1 MVLCCHVNR
10 CRDFCLENCVCY
22 LFTMPIAVKDFEW
35 HQSEQML
42 YITVPLKGVA
52 RNKVDILSTEV
63 YIKVS
68 VE

>member
-1 MVLCCHVNR
+1 
-10 CRDFCLENCVCY
+10 
-22 LFTMPIAVKDFEW
+22 MPIAVRDFEW
-35 HQSEQML
+35 LQSDEML

-68 VE
+68 KEYIVL